1 MTKFNI
7 GDKVKVVDN
16 GESYSTYQTWATKY
30 GMKNYVSGDF
40 MYASNGTIATVIA
53 VGSHLRDNAI
63 LTGIRT
69 ESGQEY
75 ILGECGLEL
84 VSRANLKDML
94 TNGRRVKLRNDTMF
108 TVLDGAL
115 IDFKADDCNSQSNN
129 FQGSYKENLTH
140 LRNTDF
146 DIVSIYERPP
156 CVASYFNYCYT
167 TDMLWQ
173 REEKTAKQLQLEA
186 LQKQAQD
193 VADAIKKLQD
203 EE

>member
-1 MTKFNI
+1 
-7 GDKVKVVDN
+7 
-16 GESYSTYQTWATKY
+16 
-30 GMKNYVSGDF
+30 
-40 MYASNGTIATVIA
+40 
-53 VGSHLRDNAI
+53 
-63 LTGIRT
+63 
-69 ESGQEY
+69 
-75 ILGECGLEL
+75 
-84 VSRANLKDML
+84 ML

-146 DIVSIYERPP
+146 DIVSIYERPLRL
-156 CVASYFNYCYT
+156 ASYFNYCYT
-167 TDMLWQ
+167 TNMLWQ

-186 LQKQAQD
+186 LQKQAQA